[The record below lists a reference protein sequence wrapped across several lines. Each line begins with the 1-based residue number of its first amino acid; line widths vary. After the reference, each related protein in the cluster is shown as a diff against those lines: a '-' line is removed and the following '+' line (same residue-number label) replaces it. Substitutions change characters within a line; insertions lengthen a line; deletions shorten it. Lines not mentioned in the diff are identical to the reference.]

1 MDHRTPIKLKGHC
14 SDPVPMALL
23 KGPIKYM
30 DRKAPFDEY
39 VNDGKSQGMACK
51 WMQEILEKV
60 RF

>member
-39 VNDGKSQGMACK
+39 VNDAISGWHTNGCRKYYKKFGS
-51 WMQEILEKV
+51 E
-60 RF
+60 

>member
-39 VNDGKSQGMACK
+39 VNDGKSQGMA
-51 WMQEILEKV
+51 
-60 RF
+60 